1 MVGWSVEAVRVGQ
14 QVAHDRRDLTG
25 VGPVDD
31 PVVGRRD
38 EHEHRPGDDLP
49 VDDDRPLL
57 HKEPLKFETVKL
69 ATRSYK

>member
-57 HKEPLKFETVKL
+57 HGAHREVDRR
-69 ATRSYK
+69 AGQ